1 MYCQKIFIIFYLIL
15 TNKFLLKRTK
25 IKNILQII
33 SVHERLGV
41 ASKQKEIYRYRL
53 KLVEKY
59 WYFGCRQISIIVHP
73 YLKINCV

>member
-25 IKNILQII
+25 KKKLLII

-53 KLVEKY
+53 KWVEKNI
-59 WYFGCRQISIIVHP
+59 GISDVAKLSIIMHP
-73 YLKINCV
+73 YLKINGV